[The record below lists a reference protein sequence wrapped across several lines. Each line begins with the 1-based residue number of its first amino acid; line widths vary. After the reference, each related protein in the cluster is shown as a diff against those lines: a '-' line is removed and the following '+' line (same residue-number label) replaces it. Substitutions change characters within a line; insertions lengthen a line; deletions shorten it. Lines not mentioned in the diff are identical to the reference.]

1 MLLQPMNGLGA
12 VALDVSTWNHLEIT
26 KMSRSNIAR
35 AGLLLAALSL
45 AGGATYAA
53 VSSPFAAL
61 AGSWS
66 GGGVLSTS
74 DGGQERLRCRANY
87 DVDGPGNELRLNL
100 RCASDSYN
108 IDLAGNVEYR
118 GGAISGEWTEAS
130 HNASGTISGRASG
143 GHIEAAAR
151 GDSFSADLSLTTRGG
166 RQFVSIRPQGTS
178 ITSVSL
184 ALNRR

>member
-12 VALDVSTWNHLEIT
+12 VALDVSIWNHLEIT

-35 AGLLLAALSL
+35 TGLLLAALSL
-45 AGGATYAA
+45 PGGATYAA

-74 DGGQERLRCRANY
+74 DGGQERLRCRATY

-118 GGAISGEWTEAS
+118 GGAVFGEWAETHPNPPRAIF
-130 HNASGTISGRASG
+130 GGASG
-143 GHIEAAAR
+143 GPNPAGA
-151 GDSFSADLSLTTRGG
+151 
-166 RQFVSIRPQGTS
+166 
-178 ITSVSL
+178 
-184 ALNRR
+184 